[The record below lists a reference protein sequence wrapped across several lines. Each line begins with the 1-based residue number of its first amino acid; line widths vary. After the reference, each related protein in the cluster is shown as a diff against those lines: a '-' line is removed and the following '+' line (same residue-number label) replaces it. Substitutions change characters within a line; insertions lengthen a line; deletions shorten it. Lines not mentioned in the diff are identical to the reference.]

1 MPAGCCAVCRTPK
14 NQVKRASNGVPS
26 LCELST
32 DCNLG
37 LIVSFGGQIIT
48 GDGDDRVSVTDIT
61 TDNTASGLSCIFTQR
76 IIAGDEQLRWYLN
89 ETELQSRAGE
99 SWQSYFG
106 WSCLVTVY
114 NGYPMSTLKR
124 DAATDAIEGIFSC
137 QKVIERVR
145 YSSVPIGVYYPM

>member
-1 MPAGCCAVCRTPK
+1 M
-14 NQVKRASNGVPS
+14 RASSGVPS

-32 DCNLG
+32 DCDLD
-37 LIVSFGGQIIT
+37 LIVSFGDQIIT

-76 IIAGDEQLRWYLN
+76 IIAGGELRWYLN

-106 WSCLVTVY
+106 WSCLVYVY
-114 NGYPMSTLKR
+114 NGYPVSTLKR
-124 DAATDAIEGIFSC
+124 DAATLAIEGIFTC
-137 QKVIERVR
+137 QKVIGRVW
-145 YSSVPIGVYYPM
+145 YSSVPIGVYYPSK